1 MDFIRLADV
10 KPYIEFFFIDR
21 KDLIINGLKSGSIHH
36 YKSIVYEFFNVLD
49 KIDNFTFSDAQRVA
63 MEFALVVK
71 NISFHLDISIEKE
84 LSLYYQNGIPN
95 VSGDPVTWL
104 KTFINDIFDT
114 IYNKLYVNQQGK
126 SRKQIYWIKAY
137 IDTHFNEKISL
148 TYLEQKCFLCKEY
161 LLRLFKKE
169 FDHTIYEYVLL
180 KRMERAKELLCNYNT
195 DISKISV
202 LVGFND
208 SNYFSKA
215 FKRHFGISPSEYRT
229 SCIMEKNNHPL

>member
-1 MDFIRLADV
+1 M
-10 KPYIEFFFIDR
+10 K
-21 KDLIINGLKSGSIHH
+21 
-36 YKSIVYEFFNVLD
+36 
-49 KIDNFTFSDAQRVA
+49 
-63 MEFALVVK
+63 
-71 NISFHLDISIEKE
+71 
-84 LSLYYQNGIPN
+84 
-95 VSGDPVTWL
+95 
-104 KTFINDIFDT
+104 
-114 IYNKLYVNQQGK
+114 KL
-126 SRKQIYWIKAY
+126 
-137 IDTHFNEKISL
+137 SL